1 MPAQAFFPAHPPAMP
16 AHVSLVCPQCTHLAS
31 FEPPYW
37 AVLQGEPPPGSGAL
51 IEWKG
56 RLVQARFPGQVPWDD
71 PCNAACRPA
80 ARSKTLGVVVCAACG
95 LVRRH
100 LLDWPGDAFFKC
112 DIQGRTLWAWNR
124 SHLQAIQVALR
135 GERGS
140 REPSAFGPVKVPRH
154 FLIAKHRDLVLEATA
169 RLLESIRA

>member
-37 AVLQGEPPPGSGAL
+37 AVPQGEPPPGSGAL

-56 RLVQARFPGQVPWDD
+56 RQVQARFPGQVPWDD

-140 REPSAFGPVKVPRH
+140 REPSAFGPVKVPRDC
-154 FLIAKHRDLVLEATA
+154 LIAKRRDLGRVATA

>member
-1 MPAQAFFPAHPPAMP
+1 
-16 AHVSLVCPQCTHLAS
+16 
-31 FEPPYW
+31 
-37 AVLQGEPPPGSGAL
+37 
-51 IEWKG
+51 
-56 RLVQARFPGQVPWDD
+56 
-71 PCNAACRPA
+71 
-80 ARSKTLGVVVCAACG
+80 
-95 LVRRH
+95 
-100 LLDWPGDAFFKC
+100 
-112 DIQGRTLWAWNR
+112 LWAWNR

>member
-31 FEPPYW
+31 FEAPYW
-37 AVLQGEPPPGSGAL
+37 ILAQGEPPPGTGPVTA
-51 IEWKG
+51 WQG
-56 RLVQARFPGQVPWDD
+56 RLVQARFPGQVPWED
-71 PCNAACRPA
+71 PGNAALHPA
-80 ARSKTLGVVVCAACG
+80 ARSRTLGVAVCAACG

-100 LLDWPGDAFFKC
+100 LLDWPNDAFFRC

-124 SHLQAIQVALR
+124 SHLRSILKALQGAR
-135 GERGS
+135 GL
-140 REPSAFGPVKVPRH
+140 REPSGFGPVKIPRH
-154 FLIAKHRDLVLEATA
+154 FLIAKHRSQALEAAT